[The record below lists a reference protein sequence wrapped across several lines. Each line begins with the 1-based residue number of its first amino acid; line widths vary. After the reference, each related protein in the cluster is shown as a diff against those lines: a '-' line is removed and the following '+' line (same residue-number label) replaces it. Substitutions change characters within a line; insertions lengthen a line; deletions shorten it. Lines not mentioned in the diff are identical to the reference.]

1 MPEYASLHHLLEQRL
16 IEQPDAAAFVF
27 IDNQGDESAS
37 LSYRA
42 LYRRA
47 AAIAVELIQ
56 RAAPAERALL
66 VYPPGLE
73 LLCAFF
79 GCLMAGLLPAPMMP
93 PRRSAVRDASEAI
106 VKKCGPRLVLT
117 DSHLLGHGAR
127 DIRDRMATLGRDC
140 WIATDL
146 IEAAGGERT
155 GFAPRLQEFAL
166 LQFTSGST
174 SAPKGVMVSHA
185 SLLSNLEMIKRAFGN
200 GRGSTYASWTP
211 LFHDM
216 GLIVNALQAVYV
228 GATCYLLAPATFLH
242 RPMVWLQTI
251 SKRRVEVA
259 GCPNFGF
266 DHCVD
271 RLRPEAIE
279 GLDLSSWRV
288 AFNGA
293 EPVRA
298 PTLER
303 FAKAFAPYGFRA
315 SALYPSYGMAE
326 ATIMISGGRRGDG
339 AIVRAVDEA
348 AFQKSR
354 VVDAAAGSGRDL
366 VACGRELDGEEIAI
380 VDPATRERL
389 PPDRIGEIWVRG
401 PHVAQGYFNDPEA
414 TREVFHAEIRGGS
427 GSWLRTGDLGF
438 LDAGGNLFV
447 SGRLKDVIIVRG
459 ANHYPQDIERTVEEC
474 HPALRRHGAAAFS
487 VGGERG
493 EERLVVVQEIARMHR
508 RAENLDE
515 IEDCIRE
522 AVAEAHDLSVHQVVL
537 IAPGALPVTTSGKVQ
552 RSLARKMFRDGAFV
566 PAVPSG
572 ISGAGNA
579 AP

>member
-1 MPEYASLHHLLEQRL
+1 MPNFASLHHLLEQRL
-16 IEQPDAAAFVF
+16 IEQPDDVAFVF
-27 IDNQGDESAS
+27 IDDQGNETAK
-37 LSYRA
+37 LTYRE
-42 LYRRA
+42 LFRRA
-47 AAIAVELIQ
+47 AAIAGDLIQ
-56 RAAPAERALL
+56 RAAPTERALL

-73 LLCAFF
+73 FLCAYF
-79 GCLMAGLLPAPMMP
+79 GSLMAGLLPAPMMP
-93 PRRSAVRDASEAI
+93 PRRAAVRDASEAI

-127 DIRDRMATLGRDC
+127 DIRDRMTTIGRDS
-140 WIATDL
+140 WIATDR

-174 SAPKGVMVSHA
+174 SEPKGVMVSHA

-216 GLIVNALQAVYV
+216 GLILNALQAVYV
-228 GATCYLLAPATFLH
+228 GATCYLLAPVTFLH
-242 RPMVWLQTI
+242 RPMIWLRTI
-251 SKRRVEVA
+251 SNYRVEVA

-271 RLRPEAIE
+271 RLRPEAME
-279 GLDLSSWRV
+279 SLDLSSWRV

-298 PTLER
+298 QTLER

-315 SALYPSYGMAE
+315 SALHPSYGMAE
-326 ATIMISGGRRGDG
+326 ATLMISCGRRGEG
-339 AIVRAVDEA
+339 AFVRAIDES
-348 AFQKSR
+348 AFQKSC
-354 VVDAAAGSGRDL
+354 VVDASTDSGRDL
-366 VACGRELDGEEIAI
+366 VACGRELDGEEITI
-380 VDPATRERL
+380 VDPSTRERMQ
-389 PPDRIGEIWVRG
+389 PDRIGEIWVRG

-414 TREVFHAEIRGGS
+414 TREVFHAEIHGGS

-438 LDAGGNLFV
+438 LDASGNLFV
-447 SGRLKDVIIVRG
+447 SGRLKDVIILRG
-459 ANHYPQDIERTVEEC
+459 ANYYPQDIERTVEEC

-487 VGGERG
+487 VDGERG
-493 EERLVVVQEIARMHR
+493 EERLVVVQEIARTHR
-508 RAENLDE
+508 HAENHAE

-522 AVAEAHDLSVHQVVL
+522 AVAEAHDLSVHQIVL

-552 RSLARKMFRDGAFV
+552 RGLARKMFYDGAFV
-566 PAVPSG
+566 PVVPSG
-572 ISGAGNA
+572 ISSARNT